1 MSNRQFTDD
10 VSLYEN
16 ISKHISKIKDKV
28 YLFFDEIQ
36 EVKEDVAGKKVLSVN
51 EKYYVV
57 DHGIREAVYGNNERD
72 INQVL
77 ENIICIE
84 LQKS

>member
-1 MSNRQFTDD
+1 MQNKKIQWDLD
-10 VSLYEN
+10 AWEDYLYWQ
-16 ISKHISKIKDKV
+16 K
-28 YLFFDEIQ
+28 Q
-36 EVKEDVAGKKVLSVN
+36 EKEDVAGKKVLSVN

-57 DHGIREAVYGNNERD
+57 DHGIREEVYGNNERD

>member
-1 MSNRQFTDD
+1 MQNKKIQWDLD
-10 VSLYEN
+10 AWEDYLYWQ
-16 ISKHISKIKDKV
+16 K
-28 YLFFDEIQ
+28 Q
-36 EVKEDVAGKKVLSVN
+36 EKEDVAGKKVLSVN